1 MENTSLNYLSQQIS
15 NQFSCHNLK
24 ASKVLKE
31 IAVKPRQLAL
41 LFPT

>member
-15 NQFSCHNLK
+15 NQFSLK